1 MEMKWSWVQISVVV
15 AIIQMSYRLFCR
27 VEVILLFNNSLQSVL
42 NFEGRSGIGFF
53 AIGDHAK
60 VSRS

>member
-1 MEMKWSWVQISVVV
+1 VKWLAVQISVVV
-15 AIIQMSYRLFCR
+15 AIIQMSYIFLGVNLDF
-27 VEVILLFNNSLQSVL
+27 ILMFAFGRW
-42 NFEGRSGIGFF
+42 NFEGRSGEGFF

>member
-1 MEMKWSWVQISVVV
+1 VQISVVV
-15 AIIQMSYRLFCR
+15 AIIQMSYIYQVWDVDF
-27 VEVILLFNNSLQSVL
+27 ILMLVSGRW
-42 NFEGRSGIGFF
+42 NFEGRSGEGFF